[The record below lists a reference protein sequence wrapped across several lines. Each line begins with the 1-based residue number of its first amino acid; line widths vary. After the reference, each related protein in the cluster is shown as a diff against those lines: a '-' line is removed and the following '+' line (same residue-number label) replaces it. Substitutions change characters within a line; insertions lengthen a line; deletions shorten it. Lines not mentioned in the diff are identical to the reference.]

1 VFSAVLSYADA
12 ALRESGD
19 LERVTD
25 GFERLMSRGSGATR
39 QRRLLEEGRDLTGVV
54 DDLARRTEESWG

>member
-1 VFSAVLSYADA
+1 MFSALLAYAGP

-19 LERVTD
+19 EERVAES
-25 GFERLMSRGSGATR
+25 FERLMSCGTGATR
-39 QRRLLEEGRDLTGVV
+39 QRRLLEEGGDLVDVV